1 MKPDYLW
8 DGSGEPDPEV
18 ERLERLLGT
27 LRSRRPAPE
36 FPVHE
41 EPSARSFQARWLAV
55 AASVLVVAGAG
66 WVMRAGHA
74 AGGWQVARVA
84 GAPRIGSE
92 RIGESGRLQIG
103 EWLETDATARARVA
117 VGEIGELDVGP
128 NTRMRL
134 VKSRASEHRMA
145 MLHGE
150 IHALIWAPPRRF
162 YVDTPSAVAIDLGCS
177 YKLKVN
183 DRGEGLLAVDNGWVA
198 FEKDGRESFIPTGAA
213 CRTRPVVGPGTPYF
227 ETASAALQAALERF
241 DFAAGGR
248 AALEIVLAQARKE
261 DAFTLW
267 HLLSRAGPPDRA
279 AVYERLAAFS
289 PPPKGVT
296 REGILA
302 GDRQMLDLWWNA
314 LGLENANW
322 WRIWERPYRD

>member
-74 AGGWQVARVA
+74 ASGWQVARVA

-92 RIGESGRLQIG
+92 RIGETGRLQIG

-117 VGEIGELDVGP
+117 VGEIGELDVEP
-128 NTRMRL
+128 NTRMQL

-145 MLHGE
+145 ILHGE

-177 YKLKVN
+177 YTLKVN

-227 ETASAALQAALERF
+227 ESASVALQEALERF
-241 DFAAGGR
+241 DFAGGGR

-302 GDRQMLDLWWNA
+302 RDRQMLDLWWNA